1 MFWHLKVLST
11 LLCLL
16 LPLQNARMTPVCEKG
31 EFLNYSKN
39 KCEPCPDNQ
48 YHSKR
53 GTEISCD
60 NCSTCKKGSE
70 EVSECTPT
78 SDTRCKC
85 KTGFKPKDV
94 LNEEICF
101 CDKGFGLDKTG
112 NRCTKCSNGFFTDK
126 VDSICRKLKECK
138 SGIKIPGNSTFDA
151 VCDVTTEVT
160 EVPKANTKSLFQ
172 TSIISSTTSTS
183 TSTTSTTS
191 SPPNTDS
198 FYILWPVML
207 YPGIILLIGLLYCKV
222 TQCIHNH
229 KKDASRQESVCRKPV
244 EESGEKCLSLL
255 V

>member
-1 MFWHLKVLST
+1 MFWHLKFLST

-48 YHSKR
+48 YQSKR
-53 GTEISCD
+53 GTDNSCD
-60 NCSTCKKGSE
+60 NCSTCKKGSKK
-70 EVSECTPT
+70 VSECTKT
-78 SDTRCKC
+78 SDTHCRC

-94 LNEEICF
+94 LNREICF
-101 CDKGFGLDKTG
+101 CDKGFGLDETG
-112 NRCTKCSNGFFTDK
+112 NRCMKCSDGFFTNK
-126 VDSICRKLKECK
+126 VDSICQKFKICK
-138 SGIKIPGNSTFDA
+138 SVIKIPGNSTSDA
-151 VCDVTTEVT
+151 VCEELT
-160 EVPKANTKSLFQ
+160 EVPKVISTS

-183 TSTTSTTS
+183 TTTS
-191 SPPNTDS
+191 SPQNRDS
-198 FYILWPVML
+198 FYILWPVLL
-207 YPGIILLIGLLYCKV
+207 YAGIILLIGLLSCKV

-229 KKDASRQESVCRKPV
+229 KKEASRQESICRKPV